1 MSATKSKK
9 CKGIAASEVYT
20 AFVAHSGG
28 LKKYLTRWLSSSHD
42 IEDVLQDTY
51 IRAIEA
57 EKKAEIHS
65 PKAFLYRVTRNIAI
79 NYGVKKARE
88 LTGLLDELEL
98 PEHLGTGALDATVE
112 QEQRFGYFCKAVKH
126 LPPQC
131 RRVFV
136 LRKVYG
142 LSHQEIAEQLQLSTS
157 TVEKHL
163 AKGLSACRDYMDQ
176 KGYGDGA
183 A

>member
-1 MSATKSKK
+1 MAVKPIKSKR
-9 CKGIAASEVYT
+9 T
-20 AFVAHSGG
+20 ATSNIGNAFLANNGG
-28 LKKYLTRWLSSSHD
+28 LKSYLKRWLSSSHD

-51 IRAIEA
+51 IRALEA
-57 EKKAEIHS
+57 EKKSEISS

-79 NYGVKKARE
+79 NYKVRKARE
-88 LTGLLDELEL
+88 LTGLLEELDF
-98 PEHLGTGALDATVE
+98 PEALETEPLVVSVE
-112 QEQRFGYFCKAVKH
+112 QEQRFSYFCRAVKH

-142 LSHQEIAEQLQLSTS
+142 LSHQEIADQLHLSTS

-163 AKGLSACRDYMDQ
+163 ARGLNACREYMEK
-176 KGYGDGA
+176 KGFGDGTT
-183 A
+183 